1 MHKNYS
7 FRSSSGKMAIHTS
20 NTELKDLLIA
30 WLFVSIAFAIAR
42 TADKGITFNTF
53 ISIEFLIF
61 MIISAATVGIAFLF
75 HELAHKIVAQR
86 YKCWAEFRADINMLM
101 MGVLISFLGVVF
113 IAPGA
118 VMIFGHINQR
128 QNGIISMAGP
138 LTNIILA
145 IILLP
150 FTFMNFSSWIINEII
165 ASGYLIN
172 AWLALFNMIPLW
184 NFDGAKIYAWNRKVF
199 FALIILAIFLVF
211 LYFVDK

>member
-1 MHKNYS
+1 
-7 FRSSSGKMAIHTS
+7 MAIHTS